1 MNTPGKLCALNLF
14 TRVPYQHKLAKIL
27 NCFVCSGYRSF
38 LNSFLMN
45 FLILHLNSFMGDMS
59 EEQEKQLEVFRKYIK
74 DNNITDH
81 PQYDDY
87 YLLRF
92 LRARKFDMEKTIL
105 MFNNFMTWRKENDVD
120 NILTVRYSSS
130 FSNLYR
136 TLSMRKQ
143 KRYSLYTLIT
153 ITRLIRRADLFISSV
168 WDN

>member
-1 MNTPGKLCALNLF
+1 
-14 TRVPYQHKLAKIL
+14 
-27 NCFVCSGYRSF
+27 
-38 LNSFLMN
+38 
-45 FLILHLNSFMGDMS
+45 MGDMS

-120 NILTVRYSSS
+120 HILTVRYS
-130 FSNLYR
+130 L
-136 TLSMRKQ
+136 L
-143 KRYSLYTLIT
+143 
-153 ITRLIRRADLFISSV
+153 LF
-168 WDN
+168 

>member
-1 MNTPGKLCALNLF
+1 
-14 TRVPYQHKLAKIL
+14 
-27 NCFVCSGYRSF
+27 
-38 LNSFLMN
+38 MN

-120 NILTVRYSSS
+120 HILTVRYS
-130 FSNLYR
+130 
-136 TLSMRKQ
+136 
-143 KRYSLYTLIT
+143 
-153 ITRLIRRADLFISSV
+153 LFLF
-168 WDN
+168 